1 MIQIQEWIYQILRMI
16 KNSSA
21 ILIIL
26 IAGLF
31 WSFGPLVV
39 RYIDDAQ
46 LIPWQYLFFRGSI
59 IFLVLNIYLFL
70 AEGLKFTKNY
80 NKIGLSGLI
89 GGVSLGIA
97 NISFILSI
105 TTTTAAVTM
114 MMLAT
119 QPFVAAIL
127 AYVFLKE
134 KISMTT
140 FIAIV
145 VAAGGIIFMSL
156 DSKGEGSLFG
166 LINGLLS
173 SLGFAGFT
181 VSLRWR
187 RETPKFTTVAIAGI
201 FCAAVA
207 ILVLIFND
215 DNIFISIKN
224 SSLSALHGFLVCS
237 GLILFSIKSKDLPA
251 TDLTLLSLTEVLG
264 GIFWVWLPLFGIN
277 EVPTANTLIGGG
289 IITTAII
296 FYAFNTKQPL
306 SSRYVWVKKK

>member
-1 MIQIQEWIYQILRMI
+1 MI

-21 ILIIL
+21 ILIVL

-187 RETPKFTTVAIAGI
+187 RKTPKFTTVAIAGI

-215 DNIFISIKN
+215 DNIFISVKN

-264 GIFWVWLPLFGIN
+264 GIFWVWLPIFGIN

-289 IITTAII
+289 IITAAII
-296 FYAFNTKQPL
+296 FYAFNTKRPL
-306 SSRYVWVKKK
+306 LSRYVWIKK

>member
-1 MIQIQEWIYQILRMI
+1 MI

-26 IAGLF
+26 IAGIF
-31 WSFGPLVV
+31 WSFGPLIV
-39 RYIDDAQ
+39 RHIDNAQ
-46 LIPWQYLFFRGSI
+46 LIPWQYLFFRGSV

-70 AEGLKFTKNY
+70 VEGQKFIGNY
-80 NKIGLSGLI
+80 SRIGLSGLI

-134 KISMTT
+134 KISKTT
-140 FIAIV
+140 FIAIII
-145 VAAGGIIFMSL
+145 AAAGIIFMSF
-156 DSKGEGSLFG
+156 DSKGEGTLFG

-187 RETPKFTTVAIAGI
+187 KKTPKFTTVAIAGI
-201 FCAAVA
+201 FCSAVA
-207 ILVLIFND
+207 ILVLLFND
-215 DNIFISIKN
+215 SNILISLKN

-264 GIFWVWLPLFGIN
+264 GIFWVWLPWFGIN
-277 EVPTANTLIGGG
+277 EIPSTNTLIGGA
-289 IITTAII
+289 TII
-296 FYAFNTKQPL
+296 FAITFYGLNAKRILQ
-306 SSRYVWVKKK
+306 SRYV

>member
-1 MIQIQEWIYQILRMI
+1 MI

-21 ILIIL
+21 IVIVL
-26 IAGLF
+26 IAGIF

-39 RYIDDAQ
+39 RHIDNAQ
-46 LIPWQYLFFRGSI
+46 LIPWQYLFFRGSV

-70 AEGLKFTKNY
+70 AEGQKFIGNY
-80 NKIGLSGLI
+80 SRIGLSGLI

-127 AYVFLKE
+127 AYIFLKE
-134 KISMTT
+134 KISKTKL
-140 FIAIV
+140 IAIT
-145 VAAGGIIFMSL
+145 VAAAGIIFMSL
-156 DSKGEGSLFG
+156 DSKGEGTLFG

-187 RETPKFTTVAIAGI
+187 KNTPKFTTVAIAGI
-201 FCAAVA
+201 FCSAVA
-207 ILVLIFND
+207 ILVLLFND
-215 DNIFISIKN
+215 NNILISLKN
-224 SSLSALHGFLVCS
+224 SSLSALHGFLVCT
-237 GLILFSIKSKDLPA
+237 GLILFSMKSRYLPA

-264 GIFWVWLPLFGIN
+264 GIFWVWLPWFGIN
-277 EVPTANTLIGGG
+277 EVPSVNTLIGGA
-289 IITTAII
+289 IIIFAII
-296 FYAFNTKQPL
+296 FYGFNTKRVLQ
-306 SSRYVWVKKK
+306 SRYV

>member
-1 MIQIQEWIYQILRMI
+1 MPKMT

-21 ILIIL
+21 ILIVL

-39 RYIDDAQ
+39 RHIDNAH

-70 AEGLKFTKNY
+70 SEGHKFLKNY
-80 NKIGLSGLI
+80 NRIGLSGLI
-89 GGVSLGIA
+89 GGISLGIA

-127 AYVFLKE
+127 AYIFLNE
-134 KISMTT
+134 KIRLTT
-140 FIAIV
+140 LIAII
-145 VAAGGIIFMSL
+145 VAAAGIIFMSF
-156 DSKGEGSLFG
+156 DSKGEGTLFG
-166 LINGLLS
+166 LLNGLLS

-187 RETPKFTTVAIAGI
+187 KQTPKFTTVSIAGI
-201 FCAAVA
+201 FCAVVAV
-207 ILVLIFND
+207 LVLLFHD
-215 DNIFISIKN
+215 TNIFISMKN
-224 SSLSALHGFLVCS
+224 SSLSALHGFLVCT
-237 GLILFSIKSKDLPA
+237 GLILYSSKSKYLPA

-264 GIFWVWLPLFGIN
+264 GIFWVWLPIFGIN
-277 EVPTANTLIGGG
+277 EVPTVNTLIGGG

-296 FYAFNTKQPL
+296 FYGLNAKRVL
-306 SSRYVWVKKK
+306 LSRYV

>member
-1 MIQIQEWIYQILRMI
+1 MI

-21 ILIIL
+21 ILIVL
-26 IAGLF
+26 IAGIF

-39 RYIDDAQ
+39 RHIDNAQ
-46 LIPWQYLFFRGSI
+46 LIPWQYLFFRGSV
-59 IFLVLNIYLFL
+59 IFLVLNVYLFL
-70 AEGLKFTKNY
+70 AEGQKFIGNY
-80 NKIGLSGLI
+80 SRIGLSGLI

-127 AYVFLKE
+127 AYIFLKE
-134 KISMTT
+134 KISKTT
-140 FIAIV
+140 FVAIT
-145 VAAGGIIFMSL
+145 VAAAGIIFMSL
-156 DSKGEGSLFG
+156 DSKGEGTLFG

-187 RETPKFTTVAIAGI
+187 KNTPKFTTVAIAGI
-201 FCAAVA
+201 FCSAVA
-207 ILVLIFND
+207 ILVLLFND
-215 DNIFISIKN
+215 SNIIISLKN
-224 SSLSALHGFLVCS
+224 SSLSALHGFLVCT
-237 GLILFSIKSKDLPA
+237 GLILFSMKSKYLPA

-264 GIFWVWLPLFGIN
+264 GIFWVWLPWFGIN
-277 EVPTANTLIGGG
+277 EVPSVNTLIGGA
-289 IITTAII
+289 IIISAII
-296 FYAFNTKQPL
+296 FYGYNTKRVLQ
-306 SSRYVWVKKK
+306 SRYV

>member
-1 MIQIQEWIYQILRMI
+1 MI

-26 IAGLF
+26 IAGVF

-39 RYIDDAQ
+39 RHIDNAQ
-46 LIPWQYLFFRGSI
+46 LIPWQYLFFRGSV

-70 AEGLKFTKNY
+70 AEGQKFIDNY
-80 NKIGLSGLI
+80 NRIGLSGLI

-127 AYVFLKE
+127 AYIFLKE
-134 KISMTT
+134 KISKTT
-140 FIAIV
+140 FIAIT
-145 VAAGGIIFMSL
+145 VAAAGIIFMSL
-156 DSKGEGSLFG
+156 DSKEEGTLFG

-187 RETPKFTTVAIAGI
+187 KNTPKFTTVAIAGI
-201 FCAAVA
+201 FCSAVA
-207 ILVLIFND
+207 ILVLLFND
-215 DNIFISIKN
+215 SSILISLKN
-224 SSLSALHGFLVCS
+224 SSLSALHGFLVCT
-237 GLILFSIKSKDLPA
+237 GLILFSMKSRFLPA

-264 GIFWVWLPLFGIN
+264 GIFWVWLPWFGIN
-277 EVPTANTLIGGG
+277 EVPSVNTLIGGA
-289 IITTAII
+289 IIIFAII
-296 FYAFNTKQPL
+296 FYGFNTRRVLQ
-306 SSRYVWVKKK
+306 SRYV

>member
-1 MIQIQEWIYQILRMI
+1 MI

-21 ILIIL
+21 IVIVL
-26 IAGLF
+26 IAGIF

-39 RYIDDAQ
+39 RHIDNAH
-46 LIPWQYLFFRGSI
+46 LIPWQYLFFRGSV

-70 AEGLKFTKNY
+70 AEGRKFIGNY
-80 NKIGLSGLI
+80 NRIGLSGLI

-127 AYVFLKE
+127 AYIFLKE
-134 KISMTT
+134 KISKTT
-140 FIAIV
+140 FIAIT
-145 VAAGGIIFMSL
+145 VAAAGIIFMSF
-156 DSKGEGSLFG
+156 DSKGEGTLFG

-187 RETPKFTTVAIAGI
+187 KNTPKFTTVAIAGI
-201 FCAAVA
+201 FCSAVA
-207 ILVLIFND
+207 ILFLLYSD
-215 DNIFISIKN
+215 SNIFISLKN
-224 SSLSALHGFLVCS
+224 SSLSALHGFLVCT
-237 GLILFSIKSKDLPA
+237 GLVLFSMKSKYLPA

-264 GIFWVWLPLFGIN
+264 GIFWVWLPWFGIN
-277 EVPTANTLIGGG
+277 EVPSTNTLIGGA
-289 IITTAII
+289 IIIFAII
-296 FYAFNTKQPL
+296 FYGFNAKRVLQ
-306 SSRYVWVKKK
+306 SRYV

>member
-1 MIQIQEWIYQILRMI
+1 MI

-21 ILIIL
+21 ILIVL
-26 IAGLF
+26 IAGIF

-39 RYIDDAQ
+39 RHIDNAQ
-46 LIPWQYLFFRGSI
+46 LIPWQYLFFRGSV

-70 AEGLKFTKNY
+70 AEGQKFIGNY
-80 NKIGLSGLI
+80 SRIGLSGLI

-127 AYVFLKE
+127 AYIFLKE
-134 KISMTT
+134 KISKTT
-140 FIAIV
+140 LIAIT
-145 VAAGGIIFMSL
+145 VAAAGIIFMSV
-156 DSKGEGSLFG
+156 DSEGEGTLFG

-187 RETPKFTTVAIAGI
+187 KNTPKFTTVAIAGI
-201 FCAAVA
+201 FCSAVA
-207 ILVLIFND
+207 ILVLLFND
-215 DNIFISIKN
+215 SNILISLKN
-224 SSLSALHGFLVCS
+224 SSLSALHGFLVCT
-237 GLILFSIKSKDLPA
+237 GLILFSMKSKYLPA

-264 GIFWVWLPLFGIN
+264 GIFWVWLPWFGIN
-277 EVPTANTLIGGG
+277 EIPSTNTLIGGA
-289 IITTAII
+289 IIISAII
-296 FYAFNTKQPL
+296 FYGFNTKRVLQ
-306 SSRYVWVKKK
+306 SRYV

>member
-1 MIQIQEWIYQILRMI
+1 MI

-26 IAGLF
+26 IAGIF

-39 RYIDDAQ
+39 RHIDNAQ

-70 AEGLKFTKNY
+70 AEGKKFIDNY
-80 NKIGLSGLI
+80 DRVGLSGII

-134 KISMTT
+134 KISKTT
-140 FIAIV
+140 LIAIII
-145 VAAGGIIFMSL
+145 AAAGIIFMSF
-156 DSKGEGSLFG
+156 DSEGEGTLFG

-181 VSLRWR
+181 VSLRWKKK
-187 RETPKFTTVAIAGI
+187 TPKFTTVAVAGI
-201 FCAAVA
+201 FCAVFSMV
-207 ILVLIFND
+207 VLLFND
-215 DNIFISIKN
+215 NSIIISLKN
-224 SSLSALHGFLVCS
+224 TSLSALHGFLVCL

-264 GIFWVWLPLFGIN
+264 GIFWVWLPWFGIN
-277 EVPTANTLIGGG
+277 EIPSVNTLIGG
-289 IITTAII
+289 AII
-296 FYAFNTKQPL
+296 IFAITFYGFNAKRILQ
-306 SSRYVWVKKK
+306 SRYV

>member
-1 MIQIQEWIYQILRMI
+1 MI

-21 ILIIL
+21 ILIVL
-26 IAGLF
+26 IAGIF

-39 RYIDDAQ
+39 RHIDNAQ
-46 LIPWQYLFFRGSI
+46 LIPWQYLFFRGSV

-70 AEGLKFTKNY
+70 AEGQKFIGNY
-80 NKIGLSGLI
+80 SRIGLSGLI

-127 AYVFLKE
+127 AYIFLKE
-134 KISMTT
+134 KISKTT
-140 FIAIV
+140 FIAIT
-145 VAAGGIIFMSL
+145 VAAAGIIFMSL
-156 DSKGEGSLFG
+156 DSKGEGTLFG

-187 RETPKFTTVAIAGI
+187 KNTPKFTTVAIAGI

-207 ILVLIFND
+207 ILVLLFND
-215 DNIFISIKN
+215 SNILISLKN
-224 SSLSALHGFLVCS
+224 SSLSALHGFLVCT
-237 GLILFSIKSKDLPA
+237 GLILFSMKSRYLPA

-264 GIFWVWLPLFGIN
+264 GIFWVWLPWFGIN
-277 EVPTANTLIGGG
+277 EVPSVNTLIGGA
-289 IITTAII
+289 IIIFAII
-296 FYAFNTKQPL
+296 FYGYNTKRVLQ
-306 SSRYVWVKKK
+306 SRYV

>member
-1 MIQIQEWIYQILRMI
+1 MI

-21 ILIIL
+21 IVVVL
-26 IAGLF
+26 IAGIF

-39 RYIDDAQ
+39 RHIDNAQ
-46 LIPWQYLFFRGSI
+46 LIPWQYLFFRGSV

-70 AEGLKFTKNY
+70 AEGQKFIGNY
-80 NKIGLSGLI
+80 SRIGLSGLI

-127 AYVFLKE
+127 AYIFLKE
-134 KISMTT
+134 KISKTT
-140 FIAIV
+140 FIAIT
-145 VAAGGIIFMSL
+145 VAAAGIIFMSL
-156 DSKGEGSLFG
+156 DSKGEGTLFG

-187 RETPKFTTVAIAGI
+187 KNTPKFTTVAIAGI
-201 FCAAVA
+201 FCSAVA
-207 ILVLIFND
+207 ILVLLFND
-215 DNIFISIKN
+215 STILISLKN
-224 SSLSALHGFLVCS
+224 SSLSALHGFLVCT
-237 GLILFSIKSKDLPA
+237 GLILFSMKSKYLPA

-264 GIFWVWLPLFGIN
+264 GIFWVWLPWFGIN
-277 EVPTANTLIGGG
+277 EVPSVNTLIGGA
-289 IITTAII
+289 IIISAII
-296 FYAFNTKQPL
+296 FYGYNTKRVLQ
-306 SSRYVWVKKK
+306 SRYV

>member
-1 MIQIQEWIYQILRMI
+1 MI

-21 ILIIL
+21 ILIVL

-46 LIPWQYLFFRGSI
+46 LIPWQYLFFRGSV

-70 AEGLKFTKNY
+70 AEGQKFLDNY
-80 NKIGLSGLI
+80 NRIGLSGFI

-127 AYVFLKE
+127 AYIFLKE
-134 KISMTT
+134 KISKTT
-140 FIAIV
+140 LISITIA
-145 VAAGGIIFMSL
+145 AAGIIFISF
-156 DSKGEGSLFG
+156 DSKGEGTLFG

-187 RETPKFTTVAIAGI
+187 KNTPKFTTVAIAGI
-201 FCAAVA
+201 FCSAVA
-207 ILVLIFND
+207 ILVLLFND
-215 DNIFISIKN
+215 SNIFISLKN

-237 GLILFSIKSKDLPA
+237 GLILFSMKSRYLPA

-264 GIFWVWLPLFGIN
+264 GILWVWLPWFGIN
-277 EVPTANTLIGGG
+277 EIPSVNTLIGGAV
-289 IITTAII
+289 IISAII
-296 FYAFNTKQPL
+296 FYAFNAKRVLQ
-306 SSRYVWVKKK
+306 SRYV

>member
-1 MIQIQEWIYQILRMI
+1 MI

-21 ILIIL
+21 ILIVL

-46 LIPWQYLFFRGSI
+46 LIPWQYLFFRGSV

-70 AEGLKFTKNY
+70 AEGQKFIGNY
-80 NKIGLSGLI
+80 SRIGLSGLV

-127 AYVFLKE
+127 AYIFLRE
-134 KISMTT
+134 KISRTT
-140 FIAIV
+140 LISIII
-145 VAAGGIIFMSL
+145 AAGGIIFMSL

-187 RETPKFTTVAIAGI
+187 KKTPKFTTVAIAGI

-215 DNIFISIKN
+215 NNIFISVKN
-224 SSLSALHGFLVCS
+224 SSLSALHGFLVCPE
-237 GLILFSIKSKDLPA
+237 LILFSIKKKDLPA

-264 GIFWVWLPLFGIN
+264 GIFWVWLPIFGIN
-277 EVPTANTLIGGG
+277 EVPTVKTLIGGG
-289 IITTAII
+289 IITSAII
-296 FYAFNTKQPL
+296 FYAFNARRPL
-306 SSRYVWVKKK
+306 SSRYVWVKK

>member
-1 MIQIQEWIYQILRMI
+1 MI

-26 IAGLF
+26 IAGIF
-31 WSFGPLVV
+31 WSFGPLLV
-39 RYIDDAQ
+39 RHIDNAQ
-46 LIPWQYLFFRGSI
+46 LIPWQYLFFRGSV

-70 AEGLKFTKNY
+70 AEGQKFIGNY
-80 NKIGLSGLI
+80 SRIGLSGLI

-105 TTTTAAVTM
+105 TTTTAAITM

-134 KISMTT
+134 KISKTT
-140 FIAIV
+140 LIAIII
-145 VAAGGIIFMSL
+145 AAAGIIFMSF
-156 DSKGEGSLFG
+156 DSKGEGTLFG

-187 RETPKFTTVAIAGI
+187 KKTPKFTTVAIAGI
-201 FCAAVA
+201 FCSAVA
-207 ILVLIFND
+207 ILVLLFND
-215 DNIFISIKN
+215 SNIFISLKN

-264 GIFWVWLPLFGIN
+264 GIFWVWLPWFGIN
-277 EVPTANTLIGGG
+277 EIPSTNTLIGGA
-289 IITTAII
+289 TII
-296 FYAFNTKQPL
+296 FAITFYGFNAKRVLQ
-306 SSRYVWVKKK
+306 SRYV

>member
-1 MIQIQEWIYQILRMI
+1 MI

-21 ILIIL
+21 ILIVL

-46 LIPWQYLFFRGSI
+46 LIPWQYLFFRGSV

-127 AYVFLKE
+127 AYIFLKE

-187 RETPKFTTVAIAGI
+187 KKTPKFTTVAIAGI

-207 ILVLIFND
+207 ILVLILND
-215 DNIFISIKN
+215 NNIFISVKN
-224 SSLSALHGFLVCS
+224 STLSALHGFLVCS

>member
-1 MIQIQEWIYQILRMI
+1 MI
-16 KNSSA
+16 KNNSA

-39 RYIDDAQ
+39 RYIDDAH

-70 AEGLKFTKNY
+70 SEGIKFISNY
-80 NKIGLSGLI
+80 NRIGLSGLI

-97 NISFILSI
+97 NITFILSI

-134 KISMTT
+134 KISLTT
-140 FIAIV
+140 LIAIII
-145 VAAGGIIFMSL
+145 AAAGIIFMSF
-156 DSKGEGSLFG
+156 DSKGEGTLFG
-166 LINGLLS
+166 LLNGLLS

-187 RETPKFTTVAIAGI
+187 KKTPKFTTVSIAGI
-201 FCAAVA
+201 FCAIVAV
-207 ILVLIFND
+207 LVLILND
-215 DNIFISIKN
+215 SNIFISVKN
-224 SSLSALHGFLVCS
+224 SSLSALHGFLVS
-237 GLILFSIKSKDLPA
+237 TGLILYSAKSKYLPA
-251 TDLTLLSLTEVLG
+251 TDLTLLSLTAVVG
-264 GIFWVWLPLFGIN
+264 GIFWVWVPVFGIN
-277 EVPTANTLIGGG
+277 EVPSVNTLIGGA
-289 IITTAII
+289 IITSAII
-296 FYAFNTKQPL
+296 FYGVNTKRL
-306 SSRYVWVKKK
+306 LLSRYV

>member
-1 MIQIQEWIYQILRMI
+1 MI

-21 ILIIL
+21 ILIVL

-187 RETPKFTTVAIAGI
+187 RKTPKFTTVAIAGI
-201 FCAAVA
+201 FCAAFA

-215 DNIFISIKN
+215 DNIFISVKN

-264 GIFWVWLPLFGIN
+264 GIFWVWLPIFGIN

>member
-1 MIQIQEWIYQILRMI
+1 MI

-21 ILIIL
+21 ILIVL
-26 IAGLF
+26 IAGIF

-39 RYIDDAQ
+39 RHIDNAQ
-46 LIPWQYLFFRGSI
+46 LIPWQYLFFRGSV

-70 AEGLKFTKNY
+70 AEGQKFIGNY
-80 NKIGLSGLI
+80 NRIGLSGLI

-105 TTTTAAVTM
+105 TTTTAAITM

-134 KISMTT
+134 KISKTT
-140 FIAIV
+140 LIAIII
-145 VAAGGIIFMSL
+145 AAAGIIFISF
-156 DSKGEGSLFG
+156 DSKGEGTLFG

-187 RETPKFTTVAIAGI
+187 KRTPKFTTVAIAGI
-201 FCAAVA
+201 FCSAVA
-207 ILVLIFND
+207 ILVLLFND
-215 DNIFISIKN
+215 SNILISLKN

-264 GIFWVWLPLFGIN
+264 GIFWVWLPWFGIN
-277 EVPTANTLIGGG
+277 EIPSTNTLIGGA
-289 IITTAII
+289 TII
-296 FYAFNTKQPL
+296 FAITFYGFNAKRVLQ
-306 SSRYVWVKKK
+306 SRYV

>member
-1 MIQIQEWIYQILRMI
+1 MI

-21 ILIIL
+21 IVMVL
-26 IAGLF
+26 IAGIF

-39 RYIDDAQ
+39 RHIDNAQ
-46 LIPWQYLFFRGSI
+46 LIPWQYLFFRGSV

-70 AEGLKFTKNY
+70 AEGQKFIGNY
-80 NKIGLSGLI
+80 SRIGLSGLI

-127 AYVFLKE
+127 AYIFLKE
-134 KISMTT
+134 KISKTT
-140 FIAIV
+140 FVAIT
-145 VAAGGIIFMSL
+145 VAAAGIIFMSL
-156 DSKGEGSLFG
+156 DSKGEGTLFG

-187 RETPKFTTVAIAGI
+187 KNTPKFTTVAIAGI
-201 FCAAVA
+201 FCSAIA
-207 ILVLIFND
+207 ILVLLFND
-215 DNIFISIKN
+215 SHILISLKN
-224 SSLSALHGFLVCS
+224 SSLSALHGFLVCT
-237 GLILFSIKSKDLPA
+237 GLILFSMKSKYLPA

-264 GIFWVWLPLFGIN
+264 GIFWVWLPWFGIN
-277 EVPTANTLIGGG
+277 EVPSVNTLIGGA
-289 IITTAII
+289 IIISAII
-296 FYAFNTKQPL
+296 FYGYNTKRVLQ
-306 SSRYVWVKKK
+306 SRYV

>member
-1 MIQIQEWIYQILRMI
+1 MI

-21 ILIIL
+21 ILIVL

-46 LIPWQYLFFRGSI
+46 LIPWQYLFFRGSV

-187 RETPKFTTVAIAGI
+187 RKTPKFTTVAIAGI

-215 DNIFISIKN
+215 DNIFISVKN

-264 GIFWVWLPLFGIN
+264 GIFWVWLPIFGIN
-277 EVPTANTLIGGG
+277 EVPTANTLIGGA
-289 IITTAII
+289 IIIFAII
-296 FYAFNTKQPL
+296 FYGYNTKRNLQ
-306 SSRYVWVKKK
+306 SRYV